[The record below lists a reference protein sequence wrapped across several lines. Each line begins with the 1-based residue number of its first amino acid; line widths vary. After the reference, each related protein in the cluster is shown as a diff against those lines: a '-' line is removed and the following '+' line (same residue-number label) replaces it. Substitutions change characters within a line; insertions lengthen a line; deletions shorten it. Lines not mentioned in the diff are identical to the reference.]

1 LRIPADIYYRRED
14 KFLNTFPHTIL
25 MTPPSL
31 TAIDSQINSLPA
43 LPAIVSQ
50 IIAVTEDP
58 ESSANDLIQVVLP
71 DQTMCGTILKVA
83 NSAFFGVPRGVSTI
97 ERAVVLLGH
106 EEIKNIVI
114 GKAIFSSFPKLSK
127 ANTNSVNL
135 FWEHALTCGL
145 AAKIIGEQLH
155 LSPSE
160 LFIAG
165 LIHDIGKLAMLMA
178 YPNDYPILRDL
189 SNPCNAEDSAEEQAK
204 FAISHDKVG
213 LQIAKKWQLPEQLAA
228 AIGYHHCPQDAPSHK
243 AYPLIVQVA
252 DILSLMYCHS
262 DCMESSDVEK
272 IFADFLPETSTMW
285 QQNNLTWKTENF
297 GLWYTMLQQQRENDR
312 TILSAFSSE

>member
-1 LRIPADIYYRRED
+1 
-14 KFLNTFPHTIL
+14 
-25 MTPPSL
+25 
-31 TAIDSQINSLPA
+31 
-43 LPAIVSQ
+43 
-50 IIAVTEDP
+50 
-58 ESSANDLIQVVLP
+58 
-71 DQTMCGTILKVA
+71 
-83 NSAFFGVPRGVSTI
+83 
-97 ERAVVLLGH
+97 
-106 EEIKNIVI
+106 
-114 GKAIFSSFPKLSK
+114 
-127 ANTNSVNL
+127 
-135 FWEHALTCGL
+135 
-145 AAKIIGEQLH
+145 
-155 LSPSE
+155 
-160 LFIAG
+160 
-165 LIHDIGKLAMLMA
+165 MLMA

-189 SNPCNAEDSAEEQAK
+189 SNPCNAEDSTEEQAK

-213 LQIAKKWQLPEQLAA
+213 LQIAKKWLLPEQLAV

-285 QQNNLTWKTENF
+285 RQNNLTWKTENF